1 LGEDKVTEQTIARSV
16 FKLNRKTVRDIDID
30 GQRVLLR
37 VDYNVP
43 VKKDGS
49 ISDDSRI
56 RASLPTINYLLEH
69 QTKIIICSHF
79 GRPNGKVVESMR
91 LGFVAARLSE
101 ILKRPVTA
109 LKDCIGPEVEKFVF
123 QMKDGDIVL
132 LENLRFHPEEEANDP
147 DFARSLAVLG
157 EVYVNDAFGAS
168 HRAHASITGVAD
180 YLPAVAGFLMEKEL
194 NYMGNLLGN
203 PAHPFIAVMGGA
215 KVSDKI
221 GVIENIL
228 DKIDALLIGGG
239 MAANFLKAKG
249 YNVGASVL
257 EQDKLAYTAEMLKK
271 AAEKGVKFVLPVDVV
286 AAEKIDAAAAH
297 KVVSI
302 KDIPD
307 GWVIAD
313 IGPETLKLFTAEI
326 QAARTIFWNGPM
338 GVFEMEPFANGTTTI
353 AMDLAESHATTVV
366 GGGSTAE
373 AVEQMKL
380 SSKMSHVSTGG
391 GASLELLEGV
401 RLPGV
406 AVLLSKGY
414 NWPGY

>member
-1 LGEDKVTEQTIARSV
+1 MENASY
-16 FKLNRKTVRDIDID
+16 
-30 GQRVLLR
+30 LR

-43 VKKDGS
+43 TRKDGT

-56 RASLPTINYLLEH
+56 RASLPTIQYLLDH
-69 QTKIIICSHF
+69 QAKIIICSHF

-91 LGFVAARLSE
+91 LSLVAVRLAE
-101 ILKRPVTA
+101 ILKRPVIA
-109 LKDCIGPEVEKFVF
+109 LKDCVGTEVEKVVF
-123 QMKDGDIVL
+123 QMKDGDIVM

-147 DFARSLAVLG
+147 DFARSLAMLG

-194 NYMGNLLGN
+194 NYIGNLLDK

-221 GVIENIL
+221 GVIQNIL

-239 MAANFLKAKG
+239 MAANFLKAQG
-249 YNVGASVL
+249 YNVGASVV
-257 EQDKLAYTAEMLKK
+257 EEDKLGYTGEMLKK
-271 AAEKGVKFVLPVDVV
+271 AAEKGIRFVLPVDVV
-286 AAEKIDAAAAH
+286 VAEKIDAAAAH
-297 KVVSI
+297 KIVSI
-302 KDIPD
+302 KEIPA

-313 IGPETLKLFTAEI
+313 IGPETIKLFKNEVQSAK
-326 QAARTIFWNGPM
+326 TIFWNGPM
-338 GVFEMEPFANGTTTI
+338 GVFEIESFSRGTFEI
-353 AMDLAESHATTVV
+353 AQALADSKAITVV

-373 AVEQMKL
+373 VVEQMKL
-380 SSKMSHVSTGG
+380 SAKMTHVSTGG

>member
-1 LGEDKVTEQTIARSV
+1 VSDLKIAPDGLK
-16 FKLNRKTVRDIDID
+16 FNRKTVKDIDVAGKRII
-30 GQRVLLR
+30 LR

-43 VKKDGS
+43 TAKDGT

-56 RASLPTINYLLEH
+56 RASLPTIQFLLG
-69 QTKIIICSHF
+69 QKARIILCSHF

-91 LGFVAARLSE
+91 LNFVAVRLSE
-101 ILKRPVTA
+101 ILGRPVTA
-109 LKDCIGPEVEKFVF
+109 LKECIGPEVEKAVF
-123 QMKDGDIVL
+123 AMNEGDIIM

-147 DFARSLAVLG
+147 DFARSLAKLG

-168 HRAHASITGVAD
+168 HRAHSSITGIAD

-194 NYMGNLLGN
+194 NYIGYLLDK
-203 PAHPFIAVMGGA
+203 PAHPFVVVMGGA

-228 DKIDALLIGGG
+228 DKVEILLIGGG
-239 MAANFLKAKG
+239 MAANFLKAQG
-249 YNVGASVL
+249 LNVGASNL
-257 EQDKLAYTAEMLKK
+257 EADKLDYCREMLKRSQ
-271 AAEKGVKFVLPVDVV
+271 EKGARFVLPVDVV
-286 AAEKIDAAAAH
+286 AAEKIAAGSAS
-297 KVVSI
+297 KVVAI
-302 KDIPD
+302 KDIPA

-313 IGPETLKLFTAEI
+313 IGPETTRLFVKEI
-326 QAARTIFWNGPM
+326 QAAKTIFWNGPM
-338 GVFEMEPFANGTTTI
+338 GVFEIEAFSHGTSII
-353 AMDLAESHATTVV
+353 AQTLADSQAVTVV

-373 AVEQMKL
+373 SVEQMKL
-380 SSKMSHVSTGG
+380 SSKMTHVSTGG

>member
-1 LGEDKVTEQTIARSV
+1 MSDQTTVRSV
-16 FKLNRKTVRDIDID
+16 FKFNRKTVKDIDID
-30 GQRVLLR
+30 GKRVLLR

-43 VKKDGS
+43 TRKDGT

-56 RASLPTINYLLEH
+56 RASLPTIQYLLDH
-69 QTKIIICSHF
+69 QAKIIICSHF

-91 LGFVAARLSE
+91 LSLVAVRLAE
-101 ILKRPVTA
+101 ILKRPVIA
-109 LKDCIGPEVEKFVF
+109 LKDCVGAEVEKVVF
-123 QMKDGDIVL
+123 QMKDGDIVM

-147 DFARSLAVLG
+147 DFARSLAMLG

-194 NYMGNLLGN
+194 NYIGNLLDK

-221 GVIENIL
+221 GVIQNIL

-239 MAANFLKAKG
+239 MAANFLKAQG
-249 YNVGASVL
+249 YNVGASTV
-257 EQDKLAYTAEMLKK
+257 EEDKLGYTGEMLKK
-271 AAEKGVKFVLPVDVV
+271 AEEKGVRFVLPVDVV
-286 AAEKIDAAAAH
+286 VTEKIDAAAAH
-297 KVVSI
+297 KTVSI
-302 KDIPD
+302 KEIPA

-313 IGPETLKLFTAEI
+313 IGPETIKLFKNEVQSAK
-326 QAARTIFWNGPM
+326 TIFWNGPM
-338 GVFEMEPFANGTTTI
+338 GVFEIEAFSRGTFEI
-353 AMDLAESHATTVV
+353 AQALADSKAITVV

-373 AVEQMKL
+373 VVEQLKL
-380 SSKMSHVSTGG
+380 SAKMTHVSTGG

>member
-1 LGEDKVTEQTIARSV
+1 MSNLTIAPNGLK
-16 FKLNRKTVRDIDID
+16 FNRKTVKDIDVA
-30 GQRVLLR
+30 GKRVILR

-43 VKKDGS
+43 TTKDGK
-49 ISDDSRI
+49 IADDSRI
-56 RASLPTINYLLEH
+56 RASLPTIQYLLS
-69 QTKIIICSHF
+69 QNAKIIICSHF

-91 LGFVAARLSE
+91 LNFVAVRLSQ
-101 ILKRPVTA
+101 ILNRPVTA
-109 LKDCIGPEVEKFVF
+109 LKECIGPEVEKAVF
-123 QMKDGDIVL
+123 AMHEGDIIM

-147 DFARSLAVLG
+147 DFARSLAKLG

-168 HRAHASITGVAD
+168 HRAHSSITGIAD

-194 NYMGNLLGN
+194 NYIGYLLDN
-203 PAHPFIAVMGGA
+203 PGHPFVVVMGGA

-228 DKIDALLIGGG
+228 DKVETLLIGGG
-239 MAANFLKAKG
+239 MAANFLKAQG
-249 YNVGASVL
+249 LNVGASNV
-257 EQDKLAYTAEMLKK
+257 EAEKLGYCREMLKK
-271 AAEKGVKFVLPVDVV
+271 AQEKGRRFVLPTDVV
-286 AAEKIDAAAAH
+286 AAEKIAAGAAC
-297 KVVSI
+297 KVVAV

-313 IGPETLKLFTAEI
+313 IGPETIQLFVKEI
-326 QAARTIFWNGPM
+326 QVARTIFWNGPM
-338 GVFEMEPFANGTTTI
+338 GVFEIEAFSKGTTLV
-353 AMDLAESHATTVV
+353 AKALAESQAVTVV

-373 AVEQMKL
+373 VVEEMNL
-380 SSKMSHVSTGG
+380 SSKMTHVSTGG

>member
-1 LGEDKVTEQTIARSV
+1 VSDLNIAPNGLK
-16 FKLNRKTVRDIDID
+16 FNRKTVRDIDVQGKRI
-30 GQRVLLR
+30 LLR

-43 VKKDGS
+43 ITKDGA

-56 RASLPTINYLLEH
+56 RASLPTIQYLLG
-69 QTKIIICSHF
+69 QRARIILCSHF

-91 LGFVAARLSE
+91 LNFVAARLAE
-101 ILKRPVTA
+101 IINQPVTA
-109 LKDCIGPEVEKFVF
+109 LKDCVGPDVEKVAF
-123 QMKDGDIVL
+123 QMNEGDVVM

-147 DFARSLAVLG
+147 DFASSLAKLG

-168 HRAHASITGVAD
+168 HRAHASITGIAD

-194 NYMGNLLGN
+194 NYIGYLLDN
-203 PAHPFIAVMGGA
+203 PAHPFVVVMGGA

-221 GVIENIL
+221 GVIQNIL
-228 DKIDALLIGGG
+228 DKIQVLLIGGG
-239 MAANFLKAKG
+239 MAANFLKAQG
-249 YNVGASVL
+249 LNVGASAV
-257 EQDKLAYTAEMLKK
+257 ESDKLDYTREMLKQAREK
-271 AAEKGVKFVLPVDVV
+271 AVRLVLPVDVV
-286 AAEKIDAAAAH
+286 AAEKIGAGVASQIVA
-297 KVVSI
+297 V
-302 KDIPD
+302 KDIPS

-313 IGPETLKLFTAEI
+313 IGPETIDLFVKEI
-326 QAARTIFWNGPM
+326 QSAKTIFWNGPM
-338 GVFEMEPFANGTTTI
+338 GVFEIEAFSRGTTVI
-353 AMDLAESHATTVV
+353 AQSIADSQAATVV

-373 AVEQMKL
+373 VVEQMKL
-380 SSKMSHVSTGG
+380 SARMTHVSTGG